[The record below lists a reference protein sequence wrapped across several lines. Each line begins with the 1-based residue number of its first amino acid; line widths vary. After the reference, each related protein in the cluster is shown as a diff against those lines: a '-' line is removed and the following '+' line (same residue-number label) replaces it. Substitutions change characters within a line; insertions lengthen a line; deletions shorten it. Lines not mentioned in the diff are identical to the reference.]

1 VIRDRQVEMTTKV
14 SDLNKVLNTEAFV
27 EVVSRLKSIIE
38 GAVDRKEYDL
48 LRVEL
53 EMANEAIV
61 QYEELILKLKN
72 DLSQLTT
79 ERDEFEA
86 KAKAYQ
92 QASDMANAEMKRR
105 LAVEQAYDD
114 KIESIRAAVE
124 DLKIKSDGEYAERA
138 KQ

>member
-1 VIRDRQVEMTTKV
+1 MIRDRQVEMTTKV